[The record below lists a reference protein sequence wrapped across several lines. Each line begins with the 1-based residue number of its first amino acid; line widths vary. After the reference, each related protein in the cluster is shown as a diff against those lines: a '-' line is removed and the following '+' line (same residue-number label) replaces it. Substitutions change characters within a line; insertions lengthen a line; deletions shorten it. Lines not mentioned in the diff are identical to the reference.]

1 MKKKYKKGFT
11 LAELL
16 IAVAIIGVLVA
27 VAIPVFSN
35 QLEKSR
41 EATDLANVRAAYAEV
56 MSAAIVQDT
65 SSPLYTTNGTYLLTV
80 PLKQTKDDWTLDRE
94 KLVVGGV
101 SSSDNDHWLNK
112 PRAKGRCKVYY
123 MNDSVF
129 FNWCGEDHINSV
141 SASDFLT
148 KEILQSI
155 VGKNYQ
161 HAILNSNEP
170 LTQNG
175 GTKEFINYAKEHGF
189 DLNDYGATT

>member
-129 FNWCGEDHINSV
+129 F
-141 SASDFLT
+141 
-148 KEILQSI
+148 
-155 VGKNYQ
+155 
-161 HAILNSNEP
+161 
-170 LTQNG
+170 
-175 GTKEFINYAKEHGF
+175 
-189 DLNDYGATT
+189 